1 MNRLVGLVSFLFIS
15 ALLARFALADE
26 IIEEVIVQ
34 SAIVKSEVST
44 IADPLHVISEAE
56 LSSNPSQSLGET
68 IDSLLGV
75 ASADYGAAV
84 GQPIIRGMS
93 GTRVRVLN
101 NGMVIRDVTSLGA
114 DHVNEVDFNHAQQV
128 EIIKGPASL
137 LYTNGVIGGI
147 VNVVDDTIAR
157 TDVEGVDISLGL
169 ETQSVNEGDA
179 QTASIATNIGGFNVF
194 AAYSDSD
201 LENYDVPD
209 GAVIHE
215 EEEHHDEDEHEGEEE
230 HHDDEHEEESGFVNN
245 SDFATTKSRFGISR
259 TGDWGHIGLSYS
271 DSESVYGIPFHGD
284 DHGGHG
290 GHDDHDDDHGDEHG
304 EDHDEDEHGDE
315 EEHHDEDEHEEEGH
329 GGHSEDE
336 RIFST
341 TDFSI
346 LNFEGSLALD
356 AGIFKGINYFYR
368 DSEYTLTEDHAEEEG
383 HEEEMGGHDDHDDHG
398 HEEGPTVFTN
408 DSTEFGATI
417 DLSTDALNQKVS
429 FNSSQE
435 DIAIIGAEAFM
446 RPTERTQNTFGY
458 FASKSF
464 EAFNLDVGIRHD
476 LSTTKG
482 SLAHSE
488 EEHHDEDEHE
498 GEEEHHDEEE
508 HEEEIEYIDSDDSAT
523 SFAVSLSRD
532 MNENFSVNLGFA
544 SVGRTPAATE
554 MLMNGPHLA
563 TRRFEK
569 GNPNLKAER
578 SNNLDFT
585 LNFQNQGYFG
595 ELTLFSNSV
604 SDYIYLMDETEEE
617 HEEHEDEHDDHGGLI
632 LAEFLQQDADF
643 TGYELEIGKTFD
655 LSRGNLS
662 LSYGRDSV
670 TAEFSNGGNVPRIIP
685 ARNIYSISY
694 LEDTLAVRLSL
705 KDVGKQSDT
714 AIGETATEGY
724 QMLNLRA
731 NKSIQF
737 DSGLVLNLTAFGN
750 NLMDEV
756 ARNHSSFVKNEVP
769 LPGRNLGV
777 KFSIDI

>member
-1 MNRLVGLVSFLFIS
+1 MNRLVGLVSFLFIGIF
-15 ALLARFALADE
+15 LARFALADE

-169 ETQSVNEGDA
+169 EAQSVNDGDA
-179 QTASIATNIGGFNVF
+179 QTASIATNVGGFNIF

-215 EEEHHDEDEHEGEEE
+215 
-230 HHDDEHEEESGFVNN
+230 
-245 SDFATTKSRFGISR
+245 
-259 TGDWGHIGLSYS
+259 
-271 DSESVYGIPFHGD
+271 
-284 DHGGHG
+284 
-290 GHDDHDDDHGDEHG
+290 
-304 EDHDEDEHGDE
+304 
-315 EEHHDEDEHEEEGH
+315 
-329 GGHSEDE
+329 
-336 RIFST
+336 
-341 TDFSI
+341 
-346 LNFEGSLALD
+346 
-356 AGIFKGINYFYR
+356 
-368 DSEYTLTEDHAEEEG
+368 
-383 HEEEMGGHDDHDDHG
+383 
-398 HEEGPTVFTN
+398 
-408 DSTEFGATI
+408 
-417 DLSTDALNQKVS
+417 
-429 FNSSQE
+429 
-435 DIAIIGAEAFM
+435 
-446 RPTERTQNTFGY
+446 
-458 FASKSF
+458 
-464 EAFNLDVGIRHD
+464 
-476 LSTTKG
+476 
-482 SLAHSE
+482 E

-523 SFAVSLSRD
+523 SFAVSVSRD

-655 LSRGNLS
+655 LSRGNLT

-685 ARNIYSISY
+685 ARNIYAISY

>member
-1 MNRLVGLVSFLFIS
+1 MNRLVGLVSFLLIS
-15 ALLARFALADE
+15 IFLARFTLADE

-34 SAIVKSEVST
+34 SAILKSEVST
-44 IADPLHVISEAE
+44 IADPLHVIGEAE

-68 IDSLLGV
+68 VDGLLGV

-101 NGMVIRDVTSLGA
+101 NGMVIRDVTGLGA

-137 LYTNGVIGGI
+137 LYSNGVIGGI
-147 VNVVDDTIAR
+147 VNVVDETIAR

-179 QTASIATNIGGFNVF
+179 QTASVATNIGGLNLF

-209 GAVIHE
+209 GAIIH
-215 EEEHHDEDEHEGEEE
+215 EDEHVGE
-230 HHDDEHEEESGFVNN
+230 DEHDEESGFVNN
-245 SDFATTKSRFGISR
+245 SDFATTKSRFGISLNE
-259 TGDWGHIGLSYS
+259 DWGHFGLSYS
-271 DSESVYGIPFHGD
+271 NSESLYGIPFHGEEHDEEEAPDAASDD
-284 DHGGHG
+284 DHDDDD
-290 GHDDHDDDHGDEHG
+290 HDGDHDDDHGD
-304 EDHDEDEHGDE
+304 DHDEH
-315 EEHHDEDEHEEEGH
+315 
-329 GGHSEDE
+329 EDE

-341 TDFSI
+341 TDFNI
-346 LNFEGSLALD
+346 VNLEGSLTLD
-356 AGIFKGINYFYR
+356 AGILKGINYFFR
-368 DSEYTLTEDHAEEEG
+368 DSEYELTEQHEEEEG
-383 HEEEMGGHDDHDDHG
+383 AHAG
-398 HEEGPTVFTN
+398 HEDEGPTVFTN

-417 DLSTDALNQKVS
+417 DLSTDALNQKIS

-435 DIAIIGAEAFM
+435 EIAIIGAEAFM
-446 RPTERTQNTFGY
+446 RPTERTENTIGY
-458 FASKSF
+458 FTSRSF
-464 EAFNLDVGIRHD
+464 EAFNLNLGLRHD
-476 LSTTKG
+476 MANTKG
-482 SLAHSE
+482 SLAHG
-488 EEHHDEDEHE
+488 EDPHE
-498 GEEEHHDEEE
+498 GEPHDDDEP
-508 HEEEIEYIDSDDSAT
+508 HEEEIDIIDRDDSET
-523 SFAVSLSRD
+523 SFAVGVSRD
-532 MNENFSVNLGFA
+532 ISETLSINLGFA
-544 SVGRTPAATE
+544 SVGRAPAATE

-563 TRRFEK
+563 TGRFEE
-569 GNPNLKAER
+569 GNPGLNAER
-578 SNNLDFT
+578 SNNVDIS
-585 LNFQNQGYFG
+585 LNFQNQGFFG
-595 ELTLFSNSV
+595 ELTFYVNSV
-604 SDYIYLMDETEEE
+604 SDYIYLMDE
-617 HEEHEDEHDDHGGLI
+617 EDDDHDNGDAGASADPHGHDLPH
-632 LAEFLQQDADF
+632 AEWLQQDADF
-643 TGYELEIGKTFD
+643 NGYELEIGKTFD
-655 LSRGNLS
+655 LSRGNLT

-685 ARNIYSISY
+685 SRNIYSIAY
-694 LEDTLAVRLSL
+694 LEDTLSVRLSL
-705 KDVGKQSDT
+705 KDVGEQSDI
-714 AIGETATEGY
+714 AVSETSTEGY